1 MVDIILRGQGGKESE
16 SIEEMSMER
25 VLSLLSLTKKEREDI
40 LRFLS
45 LTENEKKKILS
56 EILPFVAKGIGL
68 FRDQKAY
75 YAFLLR
81 TIAEQEWVSEK
92 DREKILSSSESMWD
106 YLSRGVDDP
115 C

>member
-1 MVDIILRGQGGKESE
+1 MVDMILRGKGCKESE
-16 SIEEMSMER
+16 NIEEMSTER
-25 VLSLLSLTKKEREDI
+25 ILSLLSLTKKEREDI

-45 LTENEKKKILS
+45 LTESEKRKVLS
-56 EILPFVAKGIGL
+56 EILPSVAKGIGL

-92 DREKILSSSESMWD
+92 GREKILSSSESMWD
-106 YLSRGVDDP
+106 HLSRGVDDS